1 LAETPLPPA
10 AERILDIAERLAQ
23 TRGFNGFSYADVAQ
37 ELSVTKASLH
47 YHFRSKAD
55 LGLALIVR
63 YQSVFGGAL
72 SEIGKKSRSARE
84 KLRHYV
90 ALYDSVMREDRM
102 CLCGMLAAEYATLP
116 PPMQEE
122 LRRFFDAN
130 EAWLAAVL
138 DEGRRSGELYFPE
151 EPEERARVFVGALEG
166 AMLMARSY
174 MDDRRFRSAAEYLMA
189 DLEARA
195 ARPRKRQARKA
206 TAKRAARR

>member
-1 LAETPLPPA
+1 
-10 AERILDIAERLAQ
+10 
-23 TRGFNGFSYADVAQ
+23 
-37 ELSVTKASLH
+37 
-47 YHFRSKAD
+47 
-55 LGLALIVR
+55 
-63 YQSVFGGAL
+63 
-72 SEIGKKSRSARE
+72 
-84 KLRHYV
+84 
-90 ALYDSVMREDRM
+90 M

-116 PPMQEE
+116 PAMQEE

-151 EPEERARVFVGALEG
+151 QPEERARVFVGALEG